1 MPVAA
6 PAMVE
11 ILEGDAYVEVR
22 YLGVYSIDRFV
33 RQMELSARACSE
45 RKLDRVLLDLT
56 RLEKYRPTTLER
68 YKMGTLGASMSR
80 GLTKVAVIGTWE
92 QIGKDQFAS
101 TVARNQ
107 GLPVRVFLEREDA
120 IAWLQLPAPARTT

>member
-1 MPVAA
+1 MPAA
-6 PAMVE
+6 AQAMVE
-11 ILEGDAYVEVR
+11 VLEGDAYVEVR
-22 YLGVYSIDRFV
+22 YLGVYSIDHFV
-33 RQMELSARACSE
+33 RQMEVSAQACRD
-45 RKLDRVLLDLT
+45 RKLDRVLLDIT
-56 RLEKYRPTTLER
+56 RLTQYRPTTLER
-68 YKMGTLGASMSR
+68 YKMGILGASMSR

-120 IAWLQLPAPARTT
+120 VAWLQLPCPARTT